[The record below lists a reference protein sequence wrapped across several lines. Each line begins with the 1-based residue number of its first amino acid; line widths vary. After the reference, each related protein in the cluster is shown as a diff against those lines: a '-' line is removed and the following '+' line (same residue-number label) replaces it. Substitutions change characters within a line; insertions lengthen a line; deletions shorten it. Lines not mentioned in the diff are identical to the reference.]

1 MKLFLFVLSILPVA
15 LVAQQPSFPDSNV
28 VFVNS
33 FYQELPFGQIGW
45 PYQLMEVTNFCVD
58 GTDTLIGNN
67 SYKKV
72 IRCPEQ
78 VYHGAYRSEN
88 RKVYFVPKDST
99 NQYLLYDFS
108 VEVGDTIPQV
118 YFEYFYGDGMFL
130 TDYVIDYI
138 DTIIING
145 NPHKRIN
152 NNWVEGIGNLQG
164 FLLEPYFNISQYLV
178 ELSCMSI
185 DNALYYPMQGTDP
198 CPMDL
203 GVSDDLLNKLV
214 ISPNPATERIAITG
228 IDSEFEVIVRNIQG
242 DIVLAQRMENN
253 ELEIAHL
260 AAGMYLLQI
269 TSNNKTRLVKFTKVD
284 KL

>member
-1 MKLFLFVLSILPVA
+1 MKLFLFVLSMLPVA

-33 FYQELPFGQIGW
+33 YYQELPFGQIGW
-45 PYQLMEVTNFCVD
+45 PYQLMDVTNFCVA
-58 GTDTLIGNN
+58 GSDTLIANN

-118 YFEYFYGDGMFL
+118 YFEYFYGGSMFL

-138 DTIIING
+138 DTIIMNG

-164 FLLEPYFNISQYLV
+164 FLLEPYFNISQYRV

-185 DNALYYPMQGTDP
+185 DNAMYYPMQNADP

-203 GVSDDLLNKLV
+203 GVSDDLLSKLV
-214 ISPNPATERIAITG
+214 ISPNPTSDKLIIEG
-228 IDSEFEVIVRNIQG
+228 INDSAEINVINAQG
-242 DIVLAQRMENN
+242 KTVDFRRLSTHELAVTD
-253 ELEIAHL
+253 LV
-260 AAGMYLLQI
+260 AGIYFVQV
-269 TSNNKTRLVKFTKVD
+269 TQNKQSAMVKFVKKD
-284 KL
+284 

>member
-1 MKLFLFVLSILPVA
+1 MKLILFLLVFFPFILG
-15 LVAQQPSFPDSNV
+15 AQSNSFPDSNV

-45 PYQLMEVTNFCVD
+45 PYQLMEVSNFCVD
-58 GTDTLIGNN
+58 GSDTLIGNN

-118 YFEYFYGDGMFL
+118 YFEHFYGGGMLL
-130 TDYVIDYI
+130 TDYHIYYV
-138 DTIIING
+138 DTIFVNG

-152 NNWVEGIGNLQG
+152 ENWVEGIGNLQG
-164 FLLEPYFNISQYLV
+164 FLLEPFFNISQYRV
-178 ELSCMSI
+178 ELTCMSI
-185 DNALYYPMQGTDP
+185 ENAVYFPMQEVTP
-198 CPMDL
+198 CPLDL
-203 GVSDDLLNKLV
+203 AVSDAILPRIA
-214 ISPNPATERIAITG
+214 ISPNPTSDKLIIEGINGSTEFNVINAQGKIVDFRRLSTHELAVSDLVAGVYFVQVTQNKQSAI
-228 IDSEFEVIVRNIQG
+228 
-242 DIVLAQRMENN
+242 
-253 ELEIAHL
+253 
-260 AAGMYLLQI
+260 
-269 TSNNKTRLVKFTKVD
+269 VKFVKKD
-284 KL
+284 

>member
-58 GTDTLIGNN
+58 GSDTLIANDTF
-67 SYKKV
+67 KKV
-72 IRCPEQ
+72 IKCPEQ

-118 YFEYFYGDGMFL
+118 YFEYFNGDGMFL

-138 DTIIING
+138 DTIIMNG

-164 FLLEPYFNISQYLV
+164 FLLEPYFNISQYRV
-178 ELSCMSI
+178 ELTCMSI
-185 DNALYYPMQGTDP
+185 DNAMYYPMQNADP
-198 CPMDL
+198 CPLDL
-203 GVSDDLLNKLV
+203 AVSDAILPKIA
-214 ISPNPATERIAITG
+214 ISPNPTSEKLIIEGINEFTEINVINTQGKTVAFRRLSTHELAVTDLVAG
-228 IDSEFEVIVRNIQG
+228 IYFVQVTQ
-242 DIVLAQRMENN
+242 
-253 ELEIAHL
+253 
-260 AAGMYLLQI
+260 
-269 TSNNKTRLVKFTKVD
+269 NKQSAMVKFVKKD
-284 KL
+284 

>member
-1 MKLFLFVLSILPVA
+1 MRLFLFVLSFFPVA
-15 LVAQQPSFPDSNV
+15 LIAQQPSFPDSNV

-45 PYQLMEVTNFCVD
+45 PYQLMDVTNFCVA
-58 GTDTLIGNN
+58 GSDTLIANDTF
-67 SYKKV
+67 KKV
-72 IRCPEQ
+72 IKCPEQ
-78 VYHGAYRSEN
+78 LYHGAYRSEN

-152 NNWVEGIGNLQG
+152 NNWVDGIGNLQG
-164 FLLEPYFNISQYLV
+164 FLLEPYFNISQYRV
-178 ELSCMSI
+178 ELTCMSI
-185 DNALYYPMQGTDP
+185 DNALYYPMQGADP

-203 GVSDDLLNKLV
+203 GVSDDLFSKLV
-214 ISPNPATERIAITG
+214 ISPNPAADRIAIKG
-228 IDSEFEVIVRNIQG
+228 IETEFEVIVRNIQG
-242 DIVLAQRMENN
+242 YIVLAQRMENN
-253 ELEIAHL
+253 ELEIAQL
-260 AAGMYLLQI
+260 TAGMYLLQI

-284 KL
+284 

>member
-1 MKLFLFVLSILPVA
+1 MIK
-15 LVAQQPSFPDSNV
+15 
-28 VFVNS
+28 
-33 FYQELPFGQIGW
+33 
-45 PYQLMEVTNFCVD
+45 
-58 GTDTLIGNN
+58 
-67 SYKKV
+67 
-72 IRCPEQ
+72 CPEQ
-78 VYHGAYRSEN
+78 VYHGAYRTEN

-118 YFEYFYGDGMFL
+118 YFEYFNGGSMFL

-164 FLLEPYFNISQYLV
+164 FLLEPYFNVSQYLV

-203 GVSDDLLNKLV
+203 GVSDAILSKIA
-214 ISPNPATERIAITG
+214 ISPNPTSDKLIIEGINDSAEINVINAQGKIVDFRRLSTHELAVSDLVTGVYFVQVTQNKQSAI
-228 IDSEFEVIVRNIQG
+228 
-242 DIVLAQRMENN
+242 
-253 ELEIAHL
+253 
-260 AAGMYLLQI
+260 
-269 TSNNKTRLVKFTKVD
+269 VKFVKKD
-284 KL
+284 

>member
-45 PYQLMEVTNFCVD
+45 PYQLMDVTNFCVA
-58 GTDTLIGNN
+58 GSDTLIANDTF
-67 SYKKV
+67 KKV
-72 IRCPEQ
+72 IKCPEQ

-118 YFEYFYGDGMFL
+118 YFEYFYGGSMFL

-138 DTIIING
+138 DTIMING

-185 DNALYYPMQGTDP
+185 DNTLYYPMQGNDP

-203 GVSDDLLNKLV
+203 GVSDDLLSKLV
-214 ISPNPATERIAITG
+214 ISPNPAAERIAING
-228 IDSEFEVIVRNIQG
+228 IESEFDVIVRNIQG
-242 DIVLAQRMENN
+242 DKVFAQRMENN
-253 ELEIAHL
+253 ELEIAQL

>member
-1 MKLFLFVLSILPVA
+1 MKLILFLLVFFPFVLE
-15 LVAQQPSFPDSNV
+15 AQSTSFPDSNV

-45 PYQLMEVTNFCVD
+45 PYQLMEVSNFCVD
-58 GTDTLIGNN
+58 GSDTLIGNN

-118 YFEYFYGDGMFL
+118 YFEHFYGEGMFL
-130 TDYVIDYI
+130 PDYSIYYV
-138 DTIIING
+138 DTIFING

-152 NNWVEGIGNLQG
+152 ENWVEGIGNLQG
-164 FLLEPYFNISQYLV
+164 FLLEPYFNISQYRV
-178 ELSCMSI
+178 ELTCMSV
-185 DNALYYPMQGTDP
+185 DNAQLFPMQNTTP

-203 GVSDDLLNKLV
+203 GVSDDLFSKLV
-214 ISPNPATERIAITG
+214 ISPNPASERIAITG
-228 IDSEFEVIVRNIQG
+228 FDSEFDVTVHTLQG
-242 DIVLAQRMENN
+242 DIVVCHRTENN

-260 AAGMYLLQI
+260 AAGIYLLQLTI
-269 TSNNKTRLVKFTKVD
+269 NNKTRVVKFTKVD
-284 KL
+284 

>member
-1 MKLFLFVLSILPVA
+1 MKLILFL
-15 LVAQQPSFPDSNV
+15 LVFFPFLLEAQSTSFPDSNV

-45 PYQLMEVTNFCVD
+45 PYQLMEVSNFCVD
-58 GTDTLIGNN
+58 GSDTLIGNN

-118 YFEYFYGDGMFL
+118 YFEHFYGEGMFL
-130 TDYVIDYI
+130 PDYSIYYV
-138 DTIIING
+138 DTIFING

-152 NNWVEGIGNLQG
+152 ENWVEGIGNIQG
-164 FLLEPYFNISQYLV
+164 FLLEPYFNISQYRV
-178 ELSCMSI
+178 ELTCMSI
-185 DNALYYPMQGTDP
+185 DNAMYFPMQDVTP
-198 CPMDL
+198 CPLDL
-203 GVSDDLLNKLV
+203 AVSDVILPKIA
-214 ISPNPATERIAITG
+214 ISPNPTSDKLIIEGINDAAEINVINAQGKTVDFRRLSTHELAVSDLVAGVYFVQVTQNKQSAI
-228 IDSEFEVIVRNIQG
+228 
-242 DIVLAQRMENN
+242 
-253 ELEIAHL
+253 
-260 AAGMYLLQI
+260 
-269 TSNNKTRLVKFTKVD
+269 VKFVKKD
-284 KL
+284 

>member
-1 MKLFLFVLSILPVA
+1 MKLFLFVLSMLPVA

-33 FYQELPFGQIGW
+33 YYQELPFGQIGW
-45 PYQLMEVTNFCVD
+45 PYQLMDVTNFCVD
-58 GTDTLIGNN
+58 GSDTLIANDTF
-67 SYKKV
+67 KKV
-72 IRCPEQ
+72 IKCPEQ

-118 YFEYFYGDGMFL
+118 YFEYFYGGSMFL

-138 DTIIING
+138 DTIIMNG

-164 FLLEPYFNISQYLV
+164 FLLEPYFNISQYRV

-185 DNALYYPMQGTDP
+185 DNAMYYPMQNADP

-203 GVSDDLLNKLV
+203 GVSDDLLSKLV
-214 ISPNPATERIAITG
+214 ISPNPTSDKLIIEG
-228 IDSEFEVIVRNIQG
+228 INDSAEINVINAQG
-242 DIVLAQRMENN
+242 KTVDFRRLSTHELAVTD
-253 ELEIAHL
+253 LV
-260 AAGMYLLQI
+260 AGIYFVQV
-269 TSNNKTRLVKFTKVD
+269 TQNKQSAMVKFVKKD
-284 KL
+284 

>member
-72 IRCPEQ
+72 IHCPEQ

-108 VEVGDTIPQV
+108 VDVGDTIPQV

-228 IDSEFEVIVRNIQG
+228 IESEFEVIVRNIQG
-242 DIVLAQRMENN
+242 DKVLAQRMENN
-253 ELEIAHL
+253 ELEITQL

-269 TSNNKTRLVKFTKVD
+269 ISNNKTRLVKFTKVD
-284 KL
+284 